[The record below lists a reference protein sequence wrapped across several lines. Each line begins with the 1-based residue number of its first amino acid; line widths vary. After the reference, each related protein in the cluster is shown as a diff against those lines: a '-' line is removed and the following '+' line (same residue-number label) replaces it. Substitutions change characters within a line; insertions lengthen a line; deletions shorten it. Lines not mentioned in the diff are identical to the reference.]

1 MKNVPFQIEH
11 IVPKAMGGSNRV
23 SNLGITYEKCNQK
36 KGSSYI
42 RQFVKD
48 VNRLKTIL
56 DQAKAPLK
64 DAATVN
70 STRWA
75 LKDAFRSTGL
85 PLETATGGRTK
96 WNRTRFGIAK
106 THALDAA
113 CVGIVNSISGWEK
126 PTLIIKAMGRGS
138 YQRTSLNS
146 FGFPSGKPS
155 RAKKVF
161 GFQTGD
167 MVRALVPKGKKAGIH
182 VGRVAIR
189 VTGSFNI
196 QTFNGTVQGISHKY
210 CKTIQHKRWLR
221 IRLQTRAGGL
231 IARSYPAPS
240 ERAGFLGGYDEPL
253 AAG

>member
-1 MKNVPFQIEH
+1 VKNVPFQIEH

-23 SNLGITYEKCNQK
+23 SNLGITCEKCNQK

-96 WNRTRFGIAK
+96 
-106 THALDAA
+106 
-113 CVGIVNSISGWEK
+113 
-126 PTLIIKAMGRGS
+126 
-138 YQRTSLNS
+138 
-146 FGFPSGKPS
+146 
-155 RAKKVF
+155 
-161 GFQTGD
+161 
-167 MVRALVPKGKKAGIH
+167 
-182 VGRVAIR
+182 
-189 VTGSFNI
+189 
-196 QTFNGTVQGISHKY
+196 
-210 CKTIQHKRWLR
+210 
-221 IRLQTRAGGL
+221 
-231 IARSYPAPS
+231 
-240 ERAGFLGGYDEPL
+240 
-253 AAG
+253 